1 MLKLPKLL
9 LLTLIV
15 SLSLRPTEAASQ
27 DDYRSAGYLYLS
39 PLPGAPYTSPDTCFV
54 LVRFKHIAPSAL
66 TNLADFIE
74 VTGDRSGPNPGETRI
89 ASDGRTVIFT
99 MTNSFTRGEL
109 VTVSLAPAVA
119 DNSGP
124 LAYQYQF
131 AVSAPFPS
139 PHIAPVR
146 VATPNPQAFGPG
158 TPPARPLD
166 VTAAKGVA
174 GIMPNGVSVPSDFP
188 WITITANSNADP
200 NPIFLDNRQ
209 GGGKPYNVIFN
220 NDGSPIW
227 YMRTPDEER
236 SDMKAQPNG
245 VLTMIVRTNA
255 NHFIG
260 LDQHYQLITTYWA
273 TNGYSVDEHELQVL
287 ADGTYF
293 MVTLRGEF
301 VDMSRYVNGGNRDA
315 SVIENAI
322 QEFTPEGDLIFQWRA
337 WEHLDVLD
345 EQEFIDLTSSWFDFP
360 HMNAIDVDTDG
371 HILLSSRSTSEI
383 TKIDSNSGD
392 IIWRL
397 GGVHNQF
404 NILNDPLDGPRN
416 QHSIRVVTTNDYI
429 LFDNGNLHNPPMSRA
444 LEYRLDLTNMTA
456 QLVWQ
461 YPVPPNADLFT
472 WYNGNVQHL
481 TNGNTLINFAGGG
494 YPKLT
499 EVRPDG
505 TVAYEMNWAD
515 QWQTYRVWRCPW
527 QGSALKPYLIVEPN
541 PDNISLI
548 FNQFGDTNV
557 AFYKIYGD
565 TTPQPTNLLAA
576 SAVTFKRLTD
586 LKNGRDYFFRVSA
599 VNQQGIEG
607 PFSNEESVNVSI
619 IQPLPGQNIVQNSD
633 FSQGTGSWVL
643 STSGTASASWSIVSG
658 AAQIHNAS
666 PGILLTNIQ
675 LRQAGL
681 ELLQGYT
688 YALQFDAWSSV
699 RRGIEV
705 RLGQNQFP
713 WNTYYVASPTLSTS
727 MRHLTYSFVMQGTSD
742 LNARLMFNVGAAS
755 ADIYLDNISLFSVP
769 RGDLNLDAR
778 VDLLDLQM
786 MTRDWLKASS
796 GLSTDLDGNGKID
809 FKDFGILGDDW
820 SGGN

>member
-9 LLTLIV
+9 FLALIL
-15 SLSLRPTEAASQ
+15 SFSLRPTDGVSQ
-27 DDYRSAGYLYLS
+27 DDYRAAGYLYLS
-39 PLPGAPYTSPDTCFV
+39 PLPDAPYTSPDTCFV
-54 LVRFKHIAPSAL
+54 LVRFKDIAPSAL
-66 TNLADFIE
+66 TNLADFIQ
-74 VTGDRSGPNPGETRI
+74 VTGDWSGPNPGDTRI

-99 MTNSFTRGEL
+99 MTNSFTPGEL

-131 AVSAPFPS
+131 AVSGPFPGAQV
-139 PHIAPVR
+139 APVR
-146 VATPNPQAFGPG
+146 VATPNSQALGPD

-188 WITITANSNADP
+188 WITITVNSNADP

-227 YMRTPDEER
+227 YMRTPAEER
-236 SDMKAQPNG
+236 SDMKVQTNG
-245 VLTMIVRTNA
+245 VLTMIVRTNE

-260 LDQHYQLITTYWA
+260 LDQHYQLIATYWA
-273 TNGYSVDEHELQVL
+273 TNGYSVDEHELRVL
-287 ADGTYF
+287 PDGTYF
-293 MVTLRGEF
+293 LITLRGEF
-301 VDMSRYVNGGNRDA
+301 VDMSRYVDGGDPDA
-315 SVIENAI
+315 GVVEDAI

-345 EQEFIDLTSSWFDFP
+345 EQEFIDLTSGWFDFP

-383 TKIDSNSGD
+383 TKIDRDSGD

-404 NILNDPLDGPRN
+404 NLLNDPLDGPRN

-461 YPVPPNADLFT
+461 YPDPPDPDLFT

-481 TNGNTLINFAGGG
+481 TNGNTLINFAGGI

-515 QWQTYRVWRCPW
+515 QWETYRVWRCPW
-527 QGSALKPYLIVEPN
+527 QGSALQPYLIVEPN

-565 TTPQPTNLLAA
+565 TSPEPTNLLAA
-576 SAVTFKRLTD
+576 SAVTFKRLTE
-586 LKNGRDYFFRVSA
+586 LQNGTTYYFRVTA
-599 VNQQGIEG
+599 VNQQGVEG

-619 IQPLPGQNIVQNSD
+619 IQPAPGQNMVQNSD
-633 FSQGTGSWVL
+633 FSQGTVSWIL
-643 STSGTASASWSIVSG
+643 STSGAASASWSITNNT
-658 AAQIHNAS
+658 ALIHIAS
-666 PGILLTNIQ
+666 PGVQLANVQ

-681 ELLQGYT
+681 ELLQDTLYV
-688 YALQFDAWSSV
+688 LQFDAWSSV

-705 RLGQNQFP
+705 RLGHDASP
-713 WNTYYVASPTLSTS
+713 LNTYYVAWPSLTTS
-727 MRHLTYSFVMQGTSD
+727 KRHFTYSFVMQGSSD
-742 LNARLMFNVGAAS
+742 LDARLMFDVGAVS
-755 ADIYLDNISLFSVP
+755 ADIYLDNISLISVP

-778 VDLLDLQM
+778 VDLLDLQNLS
-786 MTRDWLKASS
+786 RDWLKSSS
-796 GLSTDLDGNGKID
+796 GLSSDLDGNGKVD
-809 FKDFGILGDDW
+809 FNDFGIVGDHW